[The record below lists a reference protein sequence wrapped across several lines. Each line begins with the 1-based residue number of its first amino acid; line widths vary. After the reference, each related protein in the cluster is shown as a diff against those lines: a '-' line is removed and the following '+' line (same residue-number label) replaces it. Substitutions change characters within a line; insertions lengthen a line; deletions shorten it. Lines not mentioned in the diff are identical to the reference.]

1 MGLIKSKKYKGVYYY
16 ETEDGDEVYYF
27 TYKRLTDQ
35 KKFTVKV
42 GTKRGGC
49 SLTACHNERE
59 KAISEMRIGHVPTLV
74 RNKRKIA
81 EITSFDMI
89 AEAYYKDRKS
99 YLTEVNWKD
108 AVAIYTN
115 HIKPYLGNK
124 DIEKITSSDI
134 EDIMNTKKAK
144 LANKTI
150 NIIAE
155 KIGTIFYF
163 AIKKKLFKGT
173 NPIIDVKKLPENN
186 ERLRFLSKNEI
197 DMLLEATK
205 KHSDAGIYIFT
216 YLALT
221 TGARLK
227 NICNIKVQDIDFAH
241 NIISIYD
248 YKNKSYYQAFL
259 RNDEEFIQFLKKHIK
274 EKKSMDFLLGDRTV
288 IAHKSYIQREV
299 PVILDELFNPDY
311 LRYKNKKD
319 LDKEL
324 KAEIMRNKVVIHTL
338 RHTFASQ
345 LVIDGAP
352 IYTVQKLMNHKD
364 LKMTMRYAKLGE
376 DSGRNFVNGIIQSN
390 Q

>member
-1 MGLIKSKKYKGVYYY
+1 MGLIKSEKYKGVYYY
-16 ETEDGDEVYYF
+16 PTEDGDEVYYF

-42 GTKRGGC
+42 GTKKGGH
-49 SLTACHNERE
+49 SLKTCHHERE
-59 KAISEMRIGHVPTLV
+59 KAINEMRIGHVPTLV

-89 AEAYYKDRKS
+89 AEAYYNDRKS

-134 EDIMNTKKAK
+134 ADIMNAKKSK

-173 NPIIDVKKLPENN
+173 NPIIDVEKLPENN
-186 ERLRFLSKNEI
+186 ERLRFLSKDEI
-197 DMLLEATK
+197 DILLEATK

-216 YLALT
+216 YLAIS
-221 TGARLK
+221 TGARLV
-227 NICNIKVQDIDFAH
+227 NICNLKVQDIDFKH
-241 NIISIYD
+241 KVISIYD
-248 YKNKSYYQAFL
+248 YKNKSYYKAFL
-259 RNDEEFIQFLKKHIK
+259 RSDEEFIQFLKNQLRG
-274 EKKSMDFLLGDRTV
+274 KKPMDYILGDRTLV
-288 IAHKSYIQREV
+288 GHKRFIQRELSF
-299 PVILDELFNPDY
+299 ILDELFNLDY
-311 LRYKNKKD
+311 LLYKNKKD
-319 LDKEL
+319 LDKDL
-324 KAEIMRNKVVIHTL
+324 KSEVMRNKVVIHTL

-345 LVIDGAP
+345 LVINGTP
-352 IYTVQKLMNHKD
+352 IFTVQKLMNHKD
-364 LKMTMRYAKLGE
+364 IKMTMRYSKLSN
-376 DSGRNFVNGIIQSN
+376 DSGRDSINGIF
-390 Q
+390 

>member
-1 MGLIKSKKYKGVYYY
+1 MGLIKSEKFKGVYYY
-16 ETEDGDEVYYF
+16 PTEDGDEVYYF
-27 TYKRLTDQ
+27 TYKRITDQ

-42 GTKRGGC
+42 GTKSGGW
-49 SLTACHNERE
+49 SLTKCHAERE
-59 KAISEMRIGHVPTLV
+59 KAINEMRVGHVPTLV

-89 AEAYYKDRKS
+89 AEEYYKNRKA
-99 YLTEVNWKD
+99 YLTETNWKD
-108 AVAIYTN
+108 ALAIYTN
-115 HIKPYLGNK
+115 HIKPYIGNK

-134 EDIMNTKKAK
+134 EDIVCVKKSQ
-144 LANKTI
+144 LANKTL
-150 NIIAE
+150 NIIVE
-155 KIGTIFYF
+155 KIGTIYYY
-163 AIKKKLFKGT
+163 AIKKNRFKGT
-173 NPIIDVKKLPENN
+173 NPIVDVKKLPENN
-186 ERLRFLSKNEI
+186 ERLRFLSTDE
-197 DMLLEATK
+197 MERLLEITK
-205 KHSDAGIYIFT
+205 KHSDTAIHVFT

-227 NICNIKVQDIDFAH
+227 NICNIKVQDIDFTY
-241 NIISIYD
+241 NTISIYD
-248 YKNKSYYQAFL
+248 YKNESNYQAFL
-259 RNDEEFIQFLKKHIK
+259 RNDEEFIQFLKEHIK
-274 EKKSMDFLLGDRTV
+274 GKKSMDFILGDRSV
-288 IAHKSYIQREV
+288 MAHKSYIQREV
-299 PVILDELFNPDY
+299 PAILDELFNLDY

-376 DSGRNFVNGIIQSN
+376 DSGRNFVNGMIKSN
-390 Q
+390 